1 VALQAVEQAL
11 AIAVSPQTGLLRE
24 LAVQAGQIESHALH
38 VFCLALPDYLG
49 VNGFHELA
57 AIAPERLALG
67 LKIKKLG
74 NMIQEIVGGRAIHPF
89 NLLLGGLGRIPDA
102 EVLGA
107 LRGQL
112 GEIQGK
118 VSESVAY
125 ILDLQELL
133 PPIELLPACA
143 VSGEAPL
150 FGDHLTTSTSLT
162 IPARS
167 AVSWLNEQVEAHTHA
182 KVSTFDGT
190 VPYMVGP
197 LARLSL
203 SMPPEYGPHFV
214 KASVG
219 SSIKARIVELKL
231 AIERT
236 KVLLDKLL
244 ENGLHREPQ
253 PVSLPQEAS
262 GTSLIEAPRGTLL
275 HHYRFDHQGICCSA
289 NIITPT
295 AINQGAMAASLKA
308 LVLLMDGA
316 EFNQVKTAAEILI
329 RCYDPCISCA
339 VH

>member
-1 VALQAVEQAL
+1 
-11 AIAVSPQTGLLRE
+11 
-24 LAVQAGQIESHALH
+24 
-38 VFCLALPDYLG
+38 
-49 VNGFHELA
+49 
-57 AIAPERLALG
+57 
-67 LKIKKLG
+67 
-74 NMIQEIVGGRAIHPF
+74 MIQEIVGGRTIHPF
-89 NLLLGGLGRIPDA
+89 NLLAGGLGKIPDA
-102 EVLGA
+102 EVLRS

-112 GEIQGK
+112 EELRGE

-133 PPIELLPACA
+133 PHIEPLPGCA
-143 VSGEAPL
+143 VSGGAPL
-150 FGDHLTTSTSLT
+150 FGDHLATSTSLT

-190 VPYMVGP
+190 MPYMVGP

-203 SMPPEYGPHFV
+203 SMPAKYEHHFSR
-214 KASVG
+214 ASVE
-219 SSIKARIVELKL
+219 SSIKARIVELQL
-231 AIERT
+231 AIERA
-236 KVLLDKLL
+236 KGLL
-244 ENGLHREPQ
+244 EELLSGGLHKEPL
-253 PVSLPQEAS
+253 PVSIPQEGT

-275 HHYRFDHQGICCSA
+275 HHYKFDHQGICCNA